1 MAPVGKGE
9 EQFHILL
16 TQVLSVT
23 IVPNRSYDKV
33 TRFCSTLMTLPP
45 TNLGWHS
52 LFVTLVLE
60 GHVPNRR

>member
-23 IVPNRSYDKV
+23 VLCNRSYGRV
-33 TRFCSTLMTLPP
+33 TRFCSTLMTVPS
-45 TNLGWHS
+45 TNLGCHS

-60 GHVPNRR
+60 GHVPNRK